1 MLLVNFLAIMTQS
14 TQLSRRKVKTL
25 SAISARKILNAHM
38 MAASVL
44 ILKIAAKAFAV
55 LIAQESVPTIQAK
68 QLAFA

>member
-1 MLLVNFLAIMTQS
+1 MLPVNFLVIMTQS

-55 LIAQESVPTIQAK
+55 LIAQESVRIAQAK

>member
-1 MLLVNFLAIMTQS
+1 MLPVNFLVIMTQS
-14 TQLSRRKVKTL
+14 TRLSRTKAKTL
-25 SAISARKILNAHM
+25 SEISVRKILNAHM

-55 LIAQESVPTIQAK
+55 LIAQESVRTAPVK